1 MYSLAVME
9 KRQGTLGVLTTLFIV
24 VFVVLIRLFR
34 VKYLGSFGLWPGVI
48 VGGLVLLL
56 ILIVVR
62 LTTKD

>member
-1 MYSLAVME
+1 ME

-34 VKYLGSFGLWPGVI
+34 VKYLGSYGRWPGVI

>member
-1 MYSLAVME
+1 ME
-9 KRQGTLGVLTTLFIV
+9 KRKGTLGVVTTLFIV

-34 VKYLGSFGLWPGVI
+34 VKYLRSCGLWPGVI